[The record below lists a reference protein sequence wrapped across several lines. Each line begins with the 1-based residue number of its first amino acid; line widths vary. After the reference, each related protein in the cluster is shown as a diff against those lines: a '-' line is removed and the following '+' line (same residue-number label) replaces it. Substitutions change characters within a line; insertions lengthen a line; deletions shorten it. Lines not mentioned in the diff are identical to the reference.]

1 MTKTL
6 RFDDFED
13 DTIVLHFGGPEGSI
27 DAYTLAEAL
36 IGFADMAR
44 AISATVDPGT
54 DIEILVEATGPGS
67 YRTRI
72 RRIKKDYG
80 GLLAVGGTLF
90 WGIVSNYIY
99 DNYVKN
105 DPPPQVIVNADGTIV
120 KTGKYT
126 IVITSAI
133 QSGTE
138 NAKKN
143 PAVQSGLAKTFAALE
158 ADENVK
164 DFGITGSI
172 GDPEPKF
179 NIPRADFPR
188 IAQRP
193 AKIDEEPTSRTTK
206 KRARLFVLKAWLNHA
221 KRKWSFEWN
230 GEPVSAPISDAK
242 FLDQV
247 DRREVLLGAGDALD
261 VELHFKQTYDKTLGV
276 WINDPA
282 SFVVTR
288 VIKAVSRNP

>member
-1 MTKTL
+1 MATL

-27 DAYTLAEAL
+27 DSYTLADAL

-54 DIEILVEATGPGS
+54 DIELLVEAVGTGS
-67 YRTRI
+67 FRTRI
-72 RRIKKDYG
+72 RRIKKEYG
-80 GLLAVGGTLF
+80 GLLTIGGTVF

-99 DNYVKN
+99 DNYVKD
-105 DPPPQVIVNADGTIV
+105 DPPPQVTVQPDGTII

-126 IVITSAI
+126 IIVSPTVQA
-133 QSGTE
+133 GTE
-138 NAKKN
+138 HAKKN
-143 PAVQSGLAKTFAALE
+143 PAVHSGLARTFAALE
-158 ADENVK
+158 ADDNIK
-164 DFGITGSI
+164 DFGVTGLIT
-172 GDPEPKF
+172 DPTPKF
-179 NIPRADFPR
+179 TIPRAEFPKVAR
-188 IAQRP
+188 YP
-193 AKIDEEPTSRTTK
+193 VTLEEEPKSRLTK

-230 GEPVSAPISDAK
+230 GEPVSAPITDAI

-261 VELHFKQTYDKTLGV
+261 AELTFKQNYDATLGV

-282 SFVVTR
+282 SFVVSR
-288 VIKAVSRNP
+288 VLKAIPRTS